1 MTAGRGS
8 PVAPGGRP
16 QEMPSH
22 NPWPPCWGVAS
33 GQGQSGPSG
42 NGDVGAEAAPSFSAD
57 LSPDWS

>member
-1 MTAGRGS
+1 M
-8 PVAPGGRP
+8 APGGRP

-22 NPWPPCWGVAS
+22 NPWPPCWGVAN